1 MGKLLS
7 MNEYLLFTSAHL
19 DINFDGWVS
28 FEIIVG
34 IPL

>member
-19 DINFDGWVS
+19 DINLDFS
-28 FEIIVG
+28 TS
-34 IPL
+34 LL

>member
-19 DINFDGWVS
+19 DINLDFS
-28 FEIIVG
+28 MS
-34 IPL
+34 LL